1 MLKKIL
7 VGAAV
12 VIAAFLAFVATRPAE
27 YTVAR
32 ELLVPAPAAVA
43 YAQVADFRQWKG
55 WSPWEKLDPQ
65 MKTTFE
71 GTPGTVGSV
80 YAWTGNKDV
89 GTGKMTLLEARPAE
103 LVRIELAFVEPFA
116 STAENT
122 MSFRPEG
129 AGTRV
134 RWTMSGVNNFVGK
147 AMCMLM
153 DMDKMIGKDFEKGLA
168 QLSAVAQAQAA
179 KGSAGAAAPQP

>member
-7 VGAAV
+7 IGAAV

-89 GTGKMTLLEARPAE
+89 GTGKMTLLEAKSGE

-116 STAENT
+116 STAQNT
-122 MSFRPEG
+122 MTFRPEG

-147 AMCMLM
+147 AMCMFM
-153 DMDKMIGKDFEKGLA
+153 DMDKMIGNDFEKGLNA
-168 QLSAVAQAQAA
+168 LKTVAESAKAPAPSAQAA
-179 KGSAGAAAPQP
+179 P